1 VTRTQ
6 PTETRSDDANTA
18 IQLRGIGKSFGKTR
32 VLEGIDLEVKKGEF
46 CVFVGPSG
54 CGKST
59 LLRLIAGL
67 ESATEGDLLIDG
79 QRMNDV
85 APSKRGLAMVFQS
98 YALYPHMTVYQNLA
112 FGLSLGRTEQ
122 AEADRRI
129 KEAARMLQIEP
140 LLERLPKNL
149 SGGQRQRVAI
159 GRAITRQPRMYLF
172 DEPLSNLDASLRV
185 SMRVELSRLH
195 KELQT
200 TMVYVTHD
208 QVEAMTLADRIV
220 VLNVGHVE
228 QVGTPLDVYHRPRTL
243 FAAGFLGSP
252 KMNFLAGKVA
262 EVGDHRVV
270 VSLDGGGSVI
280 AHVEPGGIAAGDAVT
295 LGVRPEHLRV
305 VAGDQGAF
313 AATVQLVE
321 DLGDH
326 AILHLDRRQIDGRIM
341 VKVIERG
348 TKAGEVI
355 HFELPPEEC
364 HVFDGRGVALARREA
379 TRSTPAA

>member
-1 VTRTQ
+1 M
-6 PTETRSDDANTA
+6 TEPSTTESRPDAA
-18 IQLRGIGKSFGKTR
+18 ILLRGIGKSFGRTR
-32 VLEGIDLEVKKGEF
+32 VLDGIDLEVKKGEF

-67 ESATEGDLLIDG
+67 ESATEGELLIDG

-98 YALYPHMTVYQNLA
+98 YALYPHMTVYENMA
-112 FGLSLGRTEQ
+112 FGLKLGKTERG
-122 AEADRRI
+122 EADRRI

-140 LLERLPKNL
+140 LLDRLPKQL

-185 SMRVELSRLH
+185 SMRAELSRLH

-252 KMNFLAGKVA
+252 KMNFLRGKVTEVA
-262 EVGDHRVV
+262 EHRVV
-270 VSLDGGGSVI
+270 VGLEGGGSAA
-280 AHVEPGGIAAGDAVT
+280 AHVEPGTIQVDDAVT
-295 LGVRPEHLRV
+295 LGIRPEHLRV

-313 AATVQLVE
+313 SATVQLVE
-321 DLGDH
+321 NLGDH
-326 AILHLDRRQIDGRIM
+326 LLLHLDRRQIDGRII
-341 VKVIERG
+341 VKVVERRAREG
-348 TKAGEVI
+348 DVI
-355 HFELPPEEC
+355 GFELPPEEC
-364 HVFDGRGVALARREA
+364 HVFDDSGVALARSELPRTAPEA
-379 TRSTPAA
+379 

>member
-1 VTRTQ
+1 VTEIQ
-6 PTETRSDDANTA
+6 STEVRKNTA
-18 IQLRGIGKSFGKTR
+18 ILLRGIGKSFGRTR
-32 VLEGIDLEVKKGEF
+32 ILDGIDLEVKQGEF

-67 ESATEGDLLIDG
+67 ESATDGDLLIDG

-112 FGLSLGRTEQ
+112 FGLKLSRTER

-129 KEAARMLQIEP
+129 REAARMLQIEP
-140 LLERLPKNL
+140 LLGRLPKHL

-159 GRAITRQPRMYLF
+159 GRAITRQPRIYLF

-200 TMVYVTHD
+200 TMIYVTHD

-228 QVGTPLDVYHRPRTL
+228 QVGAPLDVYHRPRTL

-252 KMNFLAGKVA
+252 KMNFLRGKVA
-262 EVGDHRVV
+262 EVAEHRVV
-270 VSLDGGGSVI
+270 VNLEGGGSTA
-280 AHVEPGGIAAGDAVT
+280 AHVDPGGLVAGDAVT
-295 LGVRPEHLRV
+295 LGIRPEHLQLRS
-305 VAGDQGAF
+305 GGQGTF
-313 AATVQLVE
+313 SATVQLVE

-326 AILHLDRRQIDGRIM
+326 AILHLDRPQIDGRVM
-341 VKVIERG
+341 VKVVERG
-348 TKAGEVI
+348 VKEGDVI
-355 HFELPPEEC
+355 RFEMPPEEC
-364 HVFDGRGVALARREA
+364 HIFDSQGVARIRREA
-379 TRSTPAA
+379 TRSTPAS

>member
-1 VTRTQ
+1 M
-6 PTETRSDDANTA
+6 TEPSTTESHPDSA
-18 IQLRGIGKSFGKTR
+18 ILLRGIGKSFGRTR
-32 VLEGIDLEVKKGEF
+32 VLDGIDLEVKKGEL

-67 ESATEGDLLIDG
+67 ESATEGELLIGG

-112 FGLSLGRTEQ
+112 FGLSLGKTER

-140 LLERLPKNL
+140 LLDRLPKQL

-185 SMRVELSRLH
+185 SMRAELSRLH
-195 KELQT
+195 KELRT

-252 KMNFLAGKVA
+252 KMNFLRGKVT
-262 EVGDHRVV
+262 EVGEHRVV
-270 VSLDGGGSVI
+270 VGLDGGGSAA
-280 AHVEPGGIAAGDAVT
+280 AHVEPGIIQVDDAVT
-295 LGVRPEHLRV
+295 VGIRPEHLRV

-313 AATVQLVE
+313 SATVQLVE
-321 DLGDH
+321 NLGDH
-326 AILHLDRRQIDGRIM
+326 LLLHLDRRQIDGRII
-341 VKVIERG
+341 VKLVERRAREGDVIG
-348 TKAGEVI
+348 
-355 HFELPPEEC
+355 FELPPEDC
-364 HVFDGRGVALARREA
+364 HVFDDSGVALARSDLGA
-379 TRSTPAA
+379 APRSGTD